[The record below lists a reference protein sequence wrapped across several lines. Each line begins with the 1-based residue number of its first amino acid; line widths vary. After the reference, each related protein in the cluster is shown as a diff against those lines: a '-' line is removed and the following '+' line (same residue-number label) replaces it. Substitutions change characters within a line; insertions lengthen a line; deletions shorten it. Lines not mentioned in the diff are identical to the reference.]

1 MADSRK
7 TGNSV
12 SAMAAYR
19 DCWLLGFT
27 VSSFRI
33 FASSSFE
40 MPPGS
45 SGFSTAYPWVVSTL
59 VILLITEGGKM
70 AKSQFLKSVN

>member
-19 DCWLLGFT
+19 DCWVLGFT

-40 MPPGS
+40 MS
-45 SGFSTAYPWVVSTL
+45 ALRTAYPWVVSTL

-70 AKSQFLKSVN
+70 AKSQFLKSAN